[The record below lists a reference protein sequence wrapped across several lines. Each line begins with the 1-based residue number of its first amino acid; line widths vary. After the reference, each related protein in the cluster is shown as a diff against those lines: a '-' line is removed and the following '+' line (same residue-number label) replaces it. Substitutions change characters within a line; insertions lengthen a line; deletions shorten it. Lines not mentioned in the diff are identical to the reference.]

1 MEETAKRN
9 PRQRGAMLPWA
20 VAGLSTAIA
29 LLAIALAWRQSARAD
44 AGNAAGTDPALQQ
57 EIANLRQSDRIS
69 RQAVLALQDTLTER
83 DEQVAALRADL
94 DFYERF
100 VSPDVQR
107 RGLSVHAAHVE
118 AQAPGVWRYELT
130 LTQGREQPGASQ
142 GTLTL
147 AVDGTRN
154 GRLQQLDWNAL
165 RQQSPARPQPY
176 QLRYLQRIDGEIA
189 LPPGFTP
196 TRLRVKLVPRQG
208 KPLEAAFEWRDIA
221 NA

>member
-1 MEETAKRN
+1 MDEANPRN
-9 PRQRGAMLPWA
+9 PGRRDARLPWV
-20 VAGLSTAIA
+20 VAGVCLVLA
-29 LLAIALAWRQSARAD
+29 LLAVAMAWRQSARAR
-44 AGNAAGTDPALQQ
+44 AGGDPALQQ

-69 RQAVLALQDTLTER
+69 RQAVLALQETLAER
-83 DEQVAALRADL
+83 DAQVAALRADL

-118 AQAPGVWRYELT
+118 TQAPGVWHYELT
-130 LTQGREQPGASQ
+130 LTQGREQPATSQ
-142 GTLTL
+142 GMLTL
-147 AVDGTRN
+147 SVDGTRN

-165 RQQSPARPQPY
+165 RQQSSAPPQPY

-196 TRLRVKLVPRQG
+196 TRLRVRLAPRQG

>member
-9 PRQRGAMLPWA
+9 PRRRGAMLPWA

-147 AVDGTRN
+147 LYSQWIPGQHSPSGPIDKMAGFVFTAN
-154 GRLQQLDWNAL
+154 GKRLKFYQAL
-165 RQQSPARPQPY
+165 
-176 QLRYLQRIDGEIA
+176 A
-189 LPPGFTP
+189 L
-196 TRLRVKLVPRQG
+196 K
-208 KPLEAAFEWRDIA
+208 K
-221 NA
+221 